1 MSSIR
6 IRQSSC
12 RLQAFWDN
20 TYQFPVTVYL
30 SETTGQTRVCTKFN
44 TFPVATKFKSWTSVS
59 VWKSFKALVLQLPRT
74 PSAMTEPEISRPLS
88 VDSLPV
94 PSLRKDQSEVK
105 GSTSHDA
112 LNKESR
118 PEGAVSEAN
127 EKAELDKE
135 HDEVSSRYRFLIFFS
150 MSLIISAIIRS
161 RRC

>member
-1 MSSIR
+1 
-6 IRQSSC
+6 
-12 RLQAFWDN
+12 
-20 TYQFPVTVYL
+20 
-30 SETTGQTRVCTKFN
+30 
-44 TFPVATKFKSWTSVS
+44 
-59 VWKSFKALVLQLPRT
+59 
-74 PSAMTEPEISRPLS
+74 MTEPENSRPLS

-118 PEGAVSEAN
+118 PEGAVAEAN

-135 HDEVSSRYRFLIFFS
+135 DDEVSSRCCFLICLS